1 MPAVDDP
8 VHSSTTI
15 HAIRARW
22 QRSSR
27 WLRAHSIRVRL
38 YSVIVLL
45 FALIVGLGAFGS
57 AHLSDVNHA
66 SEVIRNR
73 WLRDTGILGDISN
86 YMSDYRAAEANRLL
100 SSTAAEEAA
109 GDTDIATLRD
119 TVAARQ
125 RAYEQ
130 IVQDPAEGQL
140 YRQFAAQ
147 WAAYQRSA
155 ERVLGLA
162 RAGDSAQAILLYK
175 TESRR
180 AFDLSSDTLSRL
192 TDQTLFK
199 ARRDSDRAASTYAH
213 ARTMLVSA
221 ILLAAFLLLGV
232 VAYVVRGILA
242 PLVKLATGMR
252 RLADH
257 DTAIAIPSVAR
268 GDEIGEMARAVA
280 VFRDNAVALG
290 TSQRRL
296 LEQAAALEAG
306 LENERRLMEQQRDFV
321 TMTSHEFRT
330 PLTIID
336 GHAQRLIKMQ
346 DRLDAADAAER
357 GIRIRS
363 AVQRIT
369 NIMDSLLG
377 ATRVLDGRAAFH
389 PCLLDPAALLRDAC
403 QAHRDA
409 NRDAI
414 IMEDLESLP
423 ATMHG
428 DPKLLFHAFSNLI
441 SNAIKYSAASSPTE
455 VKARAE
461 SGWLVVQVRDHGIG
475 IPARDRV
482 RLFERYFRGSN
493 ATRVAGT
500 GVGLHLVSMVV
511 AMHQGEVFVESLE
524 GVGSRFVVRLP
535 IAAPDSKTPEGKTP
549 DARTA
554 ETMTPGTKTPEA
566 KMSVTSRD
574 AA

>member
-1 MPAVDDP
+1 MQAAVDDRMQSRP
-8 VHSSTTI
+8 APLKGVGE
-15 HAIRARW
+15 RW
-22 QRSSR
+22 RRSKR
-27 WLRAHSIRVRL
+27 WLGAHSIRVRL
-38 YSVIVLL
+38 YSVIVVL

-100 SSTAAEEAA
+100 SSTEAE
-109 GDTDIATLRD
+109 DTASDTEIATLRD
-119 TVAARQ
+119 TVAERQ
-125 RAYEQ
+125 RVYEQ
-130 IVQDPAEGQL
+130 IPQDPAEAQL
-140 YRQFAAQ
+140 YAQFARQ
-147 WAAYQRSA
+147 WSAYQLIA
-155 ERVLGLA
+155 DRVLTLA
-162 RAGDSAQAILLYK
+162 RAGDGAQATLLYK
-175 TESRR
+175 TQSRH

-192 TDQTLFK
+192 TDQTLIK
-199 ARRDSDRAASTYAH
+199 ARRDSERAASTYAH
-213 ARTMLVSA
+213 ARIMLVTA
-221 ILLAAFLLLGV
+221 ILLAAFLLLAV
-232 VAYVVRGILA
+232 IAYVVRGILA
-242 PLVKLATGMR
+242 PLMKLAIGMR

-280 VFRDNAVALG
+280 VFRENAVALE

-336 GHAQRLIKMQ
+336 GHAQRLIKTR
-346 DRLDAADAAER
+346 DRLDPADAAER
-357 GIRIRS
+357 GARIRS

-377 ATRVLDGRAAFH
+377 ASRVLDGRAAFH
-389 PCLLDPAALLRDAC
+389 PCELDPAVLLREAC

-409 NRDAI
+409 NRGAVI
-414 IMEDLESLP
+414 IEDFESLP
-423 ATMHG
+423 AAVHG

-441 SNAIKYSAASSPTE
+441 SNAIKYSPASSPTE
-455 VKARAE
+455 VKACE
-461 SGWLVVQVRDHGIG
+461 ETGWLVVEVRDHGIG

-511 AMHQGEVFVESLE
+511 AMHRGEVFVESLE

-535 IAAPDSKTPEGKTP
+535 IAARAAQTPAG
-549 DARTA
+549 A
-554 ETMTPGTKTPEA
+554 
-566 KMSVTSRD
+566 SRD
-574 AA
+574 AALEN

>member
-1 MPAVDDP
+1 MSPMQAAIDDRMQSRLN
-8 VHSSTTI
+8 VI
-15 HAIRARW
+15 GEGWR
-22 QRSSR
+22 RSRR
-27 WLRAHSIRVRL
+27 WLSAHSIRVRL
-38 YSVIVLL
+38 YSVIVVL

-57 AHLSDVNHA
+57 AHLRDVNHA
-66 SEVIRNR
+66 SEVIRNL

-100 SSTAAEEAA
+100 ASTEAEDSASDA
-109 GDTDIATLRD
+109 DIASLRD

-130 IVQDPAEGQL
+130 IAQDPAEARL
-140 YRQFAAQ
+140 YAQFAQQ
-147 WAAYQRSA
+147 WAAYQLIA
-155 ERVLGLA
+155 DRVLALA
-162 RAGDSAQAILLYK
+162 RSSDNAQAILLYK
-175 TESRR
+175 TQSRR

-192 TDQTLFK
+192 TDQTLVK
-199 ARRDSDRAASTYAH
+199 ARRDSERAASTYAH
-213 ARTMLVSA
+213 ARTMLVTA
-221 ILLAAFLLLGV
+221 ILLAAFLLLAV
-232 VAYVVRGILA
+232 ITYVVRGILA
-242 PLVKLATGMR
+242 PLMKLAMGMR

-268 GDEIGEMARAVA
+268 ADEIGEMARAVA
-280 VFRDNAVALG
+280 VFRANAVALA

-346 DRLDAADAAER
+346 DRLDTADAAER
-357 GIRIRS
+357 GARIRS

-377 ATRVLDGRAAFH
+377 ASRVLDGRAAFH
-389 PCLLDPAALLRDAC
+389 PCDLDPTVLLRDAC

-409 NRDAI
+409 NRGAVI
-414 IMEDLESLP
+414 IEDFESLP
-423 ATMHG
+423 ATIHG

-441 SNAIKYSAASSPTE
+441 SNAIKYSPASSPTE
-455 VKARAE
+455 LRAREE

-511 AMHQGEVFVESLE
+511 TMHQGEVFVESLE

-535 IAAPDSKTPEGKTP
+535 IE
-549 DARTA
+549 ARTA
-554 ETMTPGTKTPEA
+554 KTPA
-566 KMSVTSRD
+566 ATSRD